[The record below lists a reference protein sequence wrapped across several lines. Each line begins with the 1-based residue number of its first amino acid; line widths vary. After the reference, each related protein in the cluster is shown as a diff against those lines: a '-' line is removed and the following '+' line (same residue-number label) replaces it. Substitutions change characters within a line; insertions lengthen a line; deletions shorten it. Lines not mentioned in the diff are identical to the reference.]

1 MLSLDHIINEC
12 LPSEDTDKH
21 RFVRS
26 LMTCIVA
33 KLRLRPIVIDNG
45 LKFNYVIYIE
55 SKSKHETDET
65 FNKILEILKEVEN
78 KINKH
83 RDYLSNRRVVVW
95 NAEKFIMF
103 EKEYIIVKTVW

>member
-1 MLSLDHIINEC
+1 MSSLNHIVNEC
-12 LPSEDTDKH
+12 LPSENTDKH

-26 LMTCIVA
+26 LMTCIIA
-33 KLRLRPIVIDNG
+33 KLKLKPIVIDNG
-45 LKFNYVIYIE
+45 SKFNYVIYIE
-55 SKSKHETDET
+55 SRSKHEADET

-78 KINKH
+78 KVDKY

-103 EKEYIIVKTVW
+103 EKEYIIVKAVW